1 MTGNTLKTKS
11 EKFPIFSRTVG
22 AVVLELL
29 KLVVVVVGTVV
40 VVLVDVDV
48 DDENEDSTKP
58 LRMLMMKGSSGDTAV
73 VDVVDAV
80 VAVVVVA
87 GELVVNFS
95 RLLRS
100 FLFFGIFVGGETR
113 AGL

>member
-40 VVLVDVDV
+40 VVLVDVVTDV

-58 LRMLMMKGSSGDTAV
+58 LRILMMNGSSE
-73 VDVVDAV
+73 DAV
-80 VAVVVVA
+80 VVDIVVDVA
-87 GELVVNFS
+87 GELVVNSS
-95 RLLRS
+95 RLLWS
-100 FLFFGIFVGGETR
+100 LLFRTLLAGETKE
-113 AGL
+113 G